1 MDEQQKEAHSV
12 ILSLHLFVQF
22 AFGSAFRKSLYTNK
36 PQIAESAAGW

>member
-12 ILSLHLFVQF
+12 IFSFHLFVQF
-22 AFGSAFRKSLYTNK
+22 AFGSVFRKSPCTNK